1 MKLAQI
7 LFSVGAWNY
16 IVLGIL
22 HIVYFGV
29 ITLSPN
35 RPAVVATMRET
46 PTPLGMF
53 GRQMD
58 LLSVHNGFS
67 FMMAVMLI
75 AAGGLSILSQRI
87 DTDFP
92 SQSGAILAFNVVL
105 SLVALMLSLKF
116 FFGGPVWLFLVSF
129 VAYTA
134 AFVAWRT
141 NV

>member
-1 MKLAQI
+1 
-7 LFSVGAWNY
+7 
-16 IVLGIL
+16 
-22 HIVYFGV
+22 
-29 ITLSPN
+29 
-35 RPAVVATMRET
+35 
-46 PTPLGMF
+46 
-53 GRQMD
+53 
-58 LLSVHNGFS
+58 
-67 FMMAVMLI
+67 MMAVMLI

-116 FFGGPVWLFLVSF
+116 FFGGPIWLFLVSF